1 MNNVILLMTFPIQ
14 DKNLGLEPSILTVVS
29 SLTEFDGRLI
39 YIYDNDTIKYEINED
54 YNICSYLCSVYIS
67 GLEDFKNWA
76 KYRDKEKII
85 VGGYEPTLN
94 PEEFENYSS
103 RIILGPCDDLSETLL
118 SQSRKIVKG
127 ITSFKNIPRYDLY
140 DIKLNQQII
149 PDKNPEDIVVSIN
162 TSMGCYFNCDFC
174 CSPLMSSN
182 KIISKPLQ
190 LVEKEVNYF
199 KKYNPKF
206 LFIRDENFPLQKD
219 WKQKLDIIHKNLINT
234 KIYLFSSSTFCTNED
249 DVQFL
254 KENGVYMI
262 CLGLEDI
269 TIDYKKNINLDKACK
284 ILKKYDIYIYLSFI
298 VDPTKINTEE
308 NSREFYKK
316 LTTRFIELKP
326 EMVCG
331 NFLMPF
337 KGTKIW
343 NKYKHLVDIP
353 DDFKFYNSKSAFL
366 EKNLINRKKMEYDMF
381 KVQWDYYT
389 SVLYKVYVRDFE
401 IGDTLYNRFIELKN
415 KFENGN

>member
-118 SQSRKIVKG
+118 SQSGKIVKG

-269 TIDYKKNINLDKACK
+269 TIDYKK
-284 ILKKYDIYIYLSFI
+284 ILI
-298 VDPTKINTEE
+298 
-308 NSREFYKK
+308 
-316 LTTRFIELKP
+316 
-326 EMVCG
+326 
-331 NFLMPF
+331 
-337 KGTKIW
+337 
-343 NKYKHLVDIP
+343 
-353 DDFKFYNSKSAFL
+353 
-366 EKNLINRKKMEYDMF
+366 
-381 KVQWDYYT
+381 
-389 SVLYKVYVRDFE
+389 
-401 IGDTLYNRFIELKN
+401 
-415 KFENGN
+415 